1 MAFPLTILQM
11 NQDAPYNGPDRRASP
26 RRQVEV
32 PARWEAAGRGSHDAT
47 VTDISTGGCFVLTDE
62 AAGEGELVRVDLSSP
77 GGETLTLWGH
87 VVYSFEQIGF
97 AVRFAPFSQGGAPE
111 RLRRLLFSS
120 R

>member
-1 MAFPLTILQM
+1 MGH
-11 NQDAPYNGPDRRASP
+11 DAPYAGPDRRAAP

-32 PARWEAAGRGSHDAT
+32 PARWEAAGRGGRAAT

-62 AAGEGELVRVDLSSP
+62 AAGEGELVRVDLSP
-77 GGETLTLWGH
+77 QGGEALTLWGH

-97 AVRFAPFSQGGAPE
+97 SVRFVPFSQGGAPE
-111 RLRRLLFSS
+111 KLRRLLLSS